1 MHPYSEEPDLAAANL
16 IPEVDKAAEH
26 KKYKQTMKYFDF
38 AALITHGVGVI
49 MMVLSGKPN

>member
-1 MHPYSEEPDLAAANL
+1 MNPYSEELDLAAANL
-16 IPEVDKAAEH
+16 IPEVDKAAER

-49 MMVLSGKPN
+49 MMVLSGKQN